1 MDIIEGVSI
10 ISVGEARGHDM
21 YVDMQTL
28 REVKACAEEY
38 KGGVKVNLNHGA
50 DIEGIVGY
58 ADNFRIVGEKLLADI
73 NLLKSSPHRE
83 YVYEISEKL
92 PDAFGVSI
100 EFAGPLREIDGKRFA
115 SCEELFAA
123 AIVQTPAANATG
135 LFSFQARASRVDKFS
150 QQMEDAPKPELENGE
165 DEISIADIVS
175 RLAALETA
183 FGDYKSKMEE
193 MPKEEMAEEKKDE
206 ESAMAAQFSA
216 LNSKLDTVIKTF
228 GAAPMKGSAAAVGKS
243 DEALDLKKVIEKKT
257 GELGSRTAA
266 IKFAMNNHPAEY
278 IALRDSNQLN
288 F

>member
-243 DEALDLKKVIEKKT
+243 DEAIDLKKVIEKKAS
-257 GELGSRTAA
+257 ELGSRTAA

>member
-243 DEALDLKKVIEKKT
+243 DEAIDLKKVIEKKT

>member
-175 RLAALETA
+175 RLVALETA

-257 GELGSRTAA
+257 SELGSRTAA

>member
-150 QQMEDAPKPELENGE
+150 KQMEDAPKPELENGE

-175 RLAALETA
+175 RLVALENA

-228 GAAPMKGSAAAVGKS
+228 GAAPMKGSAAAVAKS
-243 DEALDLKKVIEKKT
+243 DEAIDLKKVIEKKT

>member
-175 RLAALETA
+175 RLTALENA

-228 GAAPMKGSAAAVGKS
+228 GAAPMKGSAAAVAKS
-243 DEALDLKKVIEKKT
+243 DEAIDLKKVIEKKT
-257 GELGSRTAA
+257 SELGSRTAA

>member
-1 MDIIEGVSI
+1 
-10 ISVGEARGHDM
+10 
-21 YVDMQTL
+21 
-28 REVKACAEEY
+28 
-38 KGGVKVNLNHGA
+38 
-50 DIEGIVGY
+50 
-58 ADNFRIVGEKLLADI
+58 
-73 NLLKSSPHRE
+73 
-83 YVYEISEKL
+83 
-92 PDAFGVSI
+92 
-100 EFAGPLREIDGKRFA
+100 
-115 SCEELFAA
+115 
-123 AIVQTPAANATG
+123 
-135 LFSFQARASRVDKFS
+135 
-150 QQMEDAPKPELENGE
+150 MEDAPKPELENGE

-243 DEALDLKKVIEKKT
+243 DEAIDLKKVIEKKT

>member
-28 REVKACAEEY
+28 REVKACAEGY

-243 DEALDLKKVIEKKT
+243 DEAIDLKKVIEKKT